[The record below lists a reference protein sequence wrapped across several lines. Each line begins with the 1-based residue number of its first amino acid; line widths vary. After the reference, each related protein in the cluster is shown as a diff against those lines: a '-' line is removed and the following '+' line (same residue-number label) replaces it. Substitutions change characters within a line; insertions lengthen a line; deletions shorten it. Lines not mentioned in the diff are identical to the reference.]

1 MELTYNVFE
10 NHLRILKQV
19 KIDSQAKKRY
29 YHEAGSFRAAR
40 VYNEKA
46 SRTQERIDEIK
57 KYLKKD

>member
-10 NHLRILKQV
+10 NHLRVLKQV
-19 KIDSQAKKRY
+19 KINHQTKESY

-46 SRTQERIDEIK
+46 TRTQERIEEIK